1 MVPRNIIWIV
11 SIVPILRTMIGATNR
26 KMHQDLMRSILVS
39 MFEDAWVFPRCG
51 CMCMMQ
57 PAFLL
62 MAEMPP

>member
-39 MFEDAWVFPRCG
+39 IFEDAWVLWVHVHDAAGVFVNG
-51 CMCMMQ
+51 
-57 PAFLL
+57 
-62 MAEMPP
+62 